1 MVVVAVADALDLMHA
16 LTLDTGER
24 WGAVAT
30 PVQRANAQA
39 VLEPGP
45 RSPRLHW
52 YEAPKGYSKSTDTA
66 GLSLAWLVAD
76 APELAEGYVIAGDLE
91 QANRLLDKARGL
103 VARSRLGGV
112 ARVEAHRLVNVRN
125 GARVVALAA
134 DAPTAEGLLSPL
146 FIADEVPRWPDTRS
160 ARAMWTAVFSSVPK
174 WPGARLVV
182 LGHAGDPAHWSY
194 RLRERARTSRSWRF
208 TRVPGPTPWLAT
220 EALAEQ
226 RAVLLPSEY
235 ARRHENRWT
244 AGEDRLTSREDVAAC
259 VGGYDVLEPREGVR
273 YVGGLDVG
281 LTNDRCVVT
290 IAHREADGRVVVDR
304 QHVWQGSRARP
315 VNLGEVEAFLRE
327 LHRAYRRCP
336 FRVDPFQ
343 AVHLAQRLRADGIQ
357 VEEFTFSSQSVGR
370 LAVTL
375 YRLLADR
382 LLVLPADEG
391 LVEELVNV
399 RLRET
404 APGVFRID
412 HDAGAHDD
420 RVISLAMVAHR
431 LAERPTS
438 QPGRFSGLLVARTRI
453 ADGPAVPSGDRS
465 SLLRDGF
472 SPWRVP

>member
-1 MVVVAVADALDLMHA
+1 VVVAVVDSLDLMHA

-45 RSPRLHW
+45 RGPRLHW

-76 APELAEGYVIAGDLE
+76 APELAEGYVIAGDLD

-103 VARSRLGGV
+103 VARSGLGSV

-182 LGHAGDPAHWSY
+182 VGHAGDPAHWSY
-194 RLRERARTSRSWRF
+194 KLRERARTSRSWRF
-208 TRVPGPTPWLAT
+208 SRVPGPTPWLAA
-220 EALAEQ
+220 EALEEQ

-259 VGGYDVLEPREGVR
+259 VGDYDVLEPREGVR
-273 YVGGLDVG
+273 YVAGLDVG
-281 LTNDRCVVT
+281 LTNDRSVLT
-290 IAHREADGRVVVDR
+290 AAHREADGRVVVDR
-304 QHVWQGSRARP
+304 QQVWAGTRARP
-315 VNLGEVEAFLRE
+315 VSLGEVEAVVLQV
-327 LHRAYRRCP
+327 HRDYRRCP
-336 FRVDPFQ
+336 VILDPYQ
-343 AVHLAQRLRADGIQ
+343 AVHLGQNLRRAGVSVQ
-357 VEEFTFSSQSVGR
+357 EYPFTSQSVGR

-375 YRLLADR
+375 FRLLRDR
-382 LLVLPADEG
+382 LLLLPVDEG
-391 LVEELVNV
+391 LVDELVNA

-404 APGVFRID
+404 SPGCYRID
-412 HDAGAHDD
+412 HDPDRHDD
-420 RVISLAMVAHR
+420 RVISLALVAHR
-431 LAERPTS
+431 LVERATGGKGS
-438 QPGRFSGLLVARTRI
+438 FPGMAMARTVL
-453 ADGPAVPSGDRS
+453 APSPVDGDRS
-465 SLLRDGF
+465 LVRDSF
-472 SPWRVP
+472 SPWRVS